1 MILGL
6 AVLFAF
12 LFGFMVGHFVAV
24 PVGAM
29 AWGGWLYYDHQHH
42 PERPGLP
49 DNLGT
54 FVVIV
59 LVAAVA
65 AAILVGV
72 VLRWGLRY
80 VMQRR

>member
-1 MILGL
+1 
-6 AVLFAF
+6 
-12 LFGFMVGHFVAV
+12 
-24 PVGAM
+24 M